1 MFPAFS
7 YLPTLLSPCFHF
19 FCSPLLFRFLVLFC
33 MLSTFSSPL
42 FSCPALPSPTRT
54 HTHTHYRQHT
64 TQHNTRFSP
73 VFRTWCSS
81 DTLKHE
87 RGTTPLPSAGPD
99 PLHSKWR
106 AVWELTKAHAL
117 WRCVALRVAVAAA
130 AACWMRVAVAFRCRL
145 VCFVCALPSPPGG
158 VRVCQVHVGDDNSIR
173 IGRCVGAVGIYFD
186 DTSISRK
193 VQAIVNVHRFPILKL
208 SNRINKIRWL
218 LLVNQLCK

>member
-1 MFPAFS
+1 MTISCQRRSSCFDNFPNVSCVFVFVHTVITMF
-7 YLPTLLSPCFHF
+7 
-19 FCSPLLFRFLVLFC
+19 PLLFFTLVV
-33 MLSTFSSPL
+33 S
-42 FSCPALPSPTRT
+42 FSCDFLYVIHLS
-54 HTHTHYRQHT
+54 HYRQHT

-81 DTLKHE
+81 DTPKHE

-130 AACWMRVAVAFRCRL
+130 TACWMRVAVAFRCRL

-158 VRVCQVHVGDDNSIR
+158 LRVCQVHVGRQEDKTN
-173 IGRCVGAVGIYFD
+173 AQWN
-186 DTSISRK
+186 RK
-193 VQAIVNVHRFPILKL
+193 PNCSGPILKL
-208 SNRINKIRWL
+208 
-218 LLVNQLCK
+218 